1 MKCISC
7 GNEVPNDVKF
17 CRVCGMPNRAAFEP
31 WTISGE
37 ELEQAEP
44 ARFCMGCGAPL
55 TAGAAFCSRCGR
67 PVAPIQAKPAAPVKE
82 QNAAAAQNTRPVSPA
97 AGPATAQSSSA
108 AVPKQT
114 PVQAE
119 EPVRETAPV
128 RQPSVR
134 EAGFM
139 GLGEYLIDEK
149 VSAFKFENAY
159 TVYDGAGN
167 PAGAIRQVNISGGA
181 KAARVL
187 LGGSAKAMQSFQF
200 DILDNAGRKL
210 ASIKRGGMGGG
221 IAALR
226 SIQILD
232 ASDRPAGRIQ
242 IVPGWTPKLQIL
254 DASENPVGLI
264 TGDWKGWN
272 FTIQNTD
279 GKQIGA
285 IDKKW
290 NGFGKEFFTSAD
302 KYHVTVDTEIR
313 PDQKM
318 LITAA
323 AVTVDMVMHEM
334 R

>member
-17 CRVCGMPNRAAFEP
+17 CKVCGMPNRAAFEP

-37 ELEQAEP
+37 EMKQAEP
-44 ARFCMGCGAPL
+44 VRFCMGCGAPL
-55 TAGAAFCSRCGR
+55 VTGAAFCSRCGR
-67 PVAPIQAKPAAPVKE
+67 PVAAKQTQPAVSVPVQKME
-82 QNAAAAQNTRPVSPA
+82 PV
-97 AGPATAQSSSA
+97 SSA
-108 AVPKQT
+108 AAPAAVQNTPIDEPKQM
-114 PVQAE
+114 PVQKQK
-119 EPVRETAPV
+119 PVQEKVPV
-128 RQPSVR
+128 RQSSIK
-134 EAGFM
+134 ETGFM
-139 GLGEYLIDEK
+139 DLGEYLIDEK

-167 PAGAIRQVNISGGA
+167 LAGAIRQVNISGGA

-200 DILDNAGRKL
+200 DILDHTGKKL

-232 ASDRPAGRIQ
+232 ASEHSIGRIQ
-242 IVPGWTPKLQIL
+242 VVPGWTPKLQIL
-254 DASENPVGLI
+254 DASESPVGLI

-272 FTIQNTD
+272 FTIQNAD
-279 GKQIGA
+279 AKQIGA

-302 KYHVTVDTEIR
+302 KYHVTVDTGIR

>member
-17 CRVCGMPNRAAFEP
+17 CKVCGMPNRAAFEP

-37 ELEQAEP
+37 EMEQA
-44 ARFCMGCGAPL
+44 ATVRFCMGCGAPL
-55 TAGAAFCSRCGR
+55 VSGAAFCSRCGR
-67 PVAPIQAKPAAPVKE
+67 PVAAKQTQPAVSVPVQK
-82 QNAAAAQNTRPVSPA
+82 TKPD
-97 AGPATAQSSSA
+97 SSA
-108 AVPKQT
+108 AAPKAVQAASVGVPKQELVQSAK
-114 PVQAE
+114 PVQEA
-119 EPVRETAPV
+119 APV
-128 RQPSVR
+128 RQPSVK

-159 TVYDGAGN
+159 TIYDGAGN
-167 PAGAIRQVNISGGA
+167 LAGAIQQVHISGGA

-200 DILDNAGRKL
+200 DILDHTGKKL

-226 SIQILD
+226 SIQILN
-232 ASDRPAGRIQ
+232 ASESPVGRIQ
-242 IVPGWTPKLQIL
+242 VVPGWTPKLQIL
-254 DASENPVGLI
+254 DASENQIGLI

-272 FTIQNTD
+272 FTIQNAD
-279 GKQIGA
+279 AKQIGA

-302 KYHVTVDTEIR
+302 KYHVTVDTGIR